1 MVDFF
6 LGRTSSA
13 NSNKE
18 QAPAPIQ
25 RVVQELLRIARN
37 TKLDRRGTDSERRR
51 QDPDLIVELSQGRKR
66 DKRVRLD
73 RRESYGY
80 LRADANHTQKDRRQ
94 RQLDRRKLVN
104 DGIYLTLSSVGDRR
118 SSRDR
123 RR

>member
-80 LRADANHTQKDRRQ
+80 LRADANTHKDRRK

-104 DGIYLTLSSVGDRR
+104 DGICLTLSSVGDRR